1 MRTTITLPTISKKT
15 FTDKLEQRPF
25 EDLENIKVIEN
36 FFKKK
41 RGYVF
46 RMPKPGTSVIVLVSG
61 GLDSIITWGI
71 LLEKYHLETY
81 PLFIHR
87 GTKRS
92 KKEEAAA
99 LFFAEYYAKK
109 YPKLSH
115 PLMKFSTK
123 PSPTE
128 IVDAIKDYKNYFHPQ
143 RLLELIKSGQT
154 MISNSTDSYPL
165 LPFFNCF
172 YCLSYSD
179 YLYDRYLKRITT
191 FFTGIMAGDG
201 TVVPSQSFT
210 SVRNAMLA
218 ACSAAA
224 NYKIQYSALA
234 IEKELGF
241 WFEKSDY
248 IKIGSKLKIPLE
260 KTWSCYQAGKY
271 QCGDQC
277 LACQS
282 RRFEFAKARAKDKTI
297 YSSNQKTVS
306 WYLQRI
312 QKKAMLLLTKGLK
325 L

>member
-1 MRTTITLPTISKKT
+1 MKTLITLPTITRKDFIKKLT
-15 FTDKLEQRPF
+15 QRPF
-25 EDLENIKVIEN
+25 ENLKNIEAVEN
-36 FFKKK
+36 FLKKQ

-46 RMPKPGTSVIVLVSG
+46 RMPKRKTPVILLVSG
-61 GLDSIITWGI
+61 GLDSIITWSI
-71 LLEKYHLETY
+71 LLEKYQLEIY

-99 LFFAEYYAKK
+99 LFFAKYYAKK

-128 IVDAIKDYKNYFHPQ
+128 IVDAMKDYKNYYHPQ

-154 MISNSTDSYPL
+154 TVSNATDSYPL
-165 LPFFNCF
+165 LPFFNLF
-172 YCLSYSD
+172 YCLAYAD
-179 YLYDRYLKRITT
+179 YLYDRHLKKITT
-191 FFTGIMAGDG
+191 IFTGIMAGDG
-201 TVVPSQSFT
+201 TAVPSQSLT
-210 SVRNAMLA
+210 AVRNALLA
-218 ACSAAA
+218 ACSATA
-224 NYKIQYSALA
+224 NYTIQYSALA

-248 IKIGSKLKIPLE
+248 IKIGVKLHLPLE
-260 KTWSCYQAGKY
+260 KTWSCYHANKY
-271 QCGDQC
+271 QCGDAC

-282 RRFEFAKARAKDKTI
+282 RRFEFAKAQVKDKTI
-297 YSSNQKTVS
+297 YAANQKTMS

-312 QKKAMLLLTKGLK
+312 QKKAMLLLRKV
-325 L
+325 